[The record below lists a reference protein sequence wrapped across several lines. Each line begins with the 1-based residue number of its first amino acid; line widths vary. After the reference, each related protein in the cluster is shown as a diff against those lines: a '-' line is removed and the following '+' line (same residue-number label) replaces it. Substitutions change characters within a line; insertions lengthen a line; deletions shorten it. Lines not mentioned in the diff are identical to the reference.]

1 MEHVTIAQLRH
12 ANTTRLRATI
22 NAPSAVMQYQSKL
35 CCCMLHRCV
44 TQSAAP
50 APQARIRIK
59 TWGTCRI
66 RPRNGGGLACA
77 GRQCRWWRK
86 MVGAVACCGLLW
98 RAPARVHTKCIGL
111 RRGST
116 QGHRARLLSAATTQA
131 PSSHFGHDSS
141 RWVRRCCREEL
152 RRPRSP
158 GHPQAPAVPVP
169 RHQVL

>member
-22 NAPSAVMQYQSKL
+22 NAPSAVMQYQRHASSL
-35 CCCMLHRCV
+35 RYSICAPCASSSYTHQDVGHSSHPATQRRGAGVRWTLLVEEDSRCCR
-44 TQSAAP
+44 
-50 APQARIRIK
+50 
-59 TWGTCRI
+59 
-66 RPRNGGGLACA
+66 
-77 GRQCRWWRK
+77 
-86 MVGAVACCGLLW
+86 LLW

-116 QGHRARLLSAATTQA
+116 QGHRARLLSAPTTLA

-141 RWVRRCCREEL
+141 RRVQRCCREEL